1 MLQNKYTF
9 TQSSAELEI
18 VGLPDYS
25 KSDSEKK
32 ISIISKWKLSII
44 NQPDI
49 EGNLEHLKLILQ
61 SFYKYSSLIILGKEE
76 KLESKLID
84 INLDEDGLHNLLL
97 KSTKPQVEPLKLKL
111 GNAEFTDVLNCFDQL
126 KQSENIS
133 FNFQTISPVYKKQVF
148 NLRNKNKIKNILY
161 PPLLA
166 FLSISL
172 ITTSLLYL
180 YESNQKRNENITLE
194 VIIQT
199 SKQSF
204 HVIRIK

>member
-44 NQPDI
+44 DQPDI
-49 EGNLEHLKLILQ
+49 EGGLDHLKLILQ

-126 KQSENIS
+126 KQSDSIS
-133 FNFQTISPVYKKQVF
+133 INFQTISPVNKKQGF
-148 NLRNKNKIKNILY
+148 NLRNKNKIKNRLY

-172 ITTSLLYL
+172 ITSSLLYL
-180 YESNQKRNENITLE
+180 YESNQKRNEDITFKSNL
-194 VIIQT
+194 
-199 SKQSF
+199 
-204 HVIRIK
+204 

>member
-44 NQPDI
+44 DQPDI
-49 EGNLEHLKLILQ
+49 EGGLDHLKLILQ

-84 INLDEDGLHNLLL
+84 ISFGQDGLHNLLL
-97 KSTKPQVEPLKLKL
+97 KSTKPEVDPLKLKL
-111 GNAEFTDVLNCFDQL
+111 GNAEFTDVLSCFDQL
-126 KQSENIS
+126 RKSEDIS
-133 FNFQTISPVYKKQVF
+133 FNFQHTVPDIKNNYF
-148 NLRNKNKIKNILY
+148 FIRNKIKLKNLFF
-161 PPLLA
+161 PPILA

-172 ITTSLLYL
+172 ISTSFIYL
-180 YESNQKRNENITLE
+180 YENNQQREEDITYKSN
-194 VIIQT
+194 
-199 SKQSF
+199 
-204 HVIRIK
+204 IKN

>member
-25 KSDSEKK
+25 KSESEKN

-44 NQPDI
+44 DQPDI
-49 EGNLEHLKLILQ
+49 EGGLDHLKLILQ
-61 SFYKYSSLIILGKEE
+61 SFYKYSSLIILGKVE

-126 KQSENIS
+126 NQSENIS
-133 FNFQTISPVYKKQVF
+133 FDFQTISPVYKKQGL
-148 NLRNKNKIKNILY
+148 NLRNNNKIKNILY

-166 FLSISL
+166 FLSLSL
-172 ITTSLLYL
+172 VTSSLLYL
-180 YESNQKRNENITLE
+180 YEWNEKRNEDITLRSN
-194 VIIQT
+194 V
-199 SKQSF
+199 
-204 HVIRIK
+204 

>member
-1 MLQNKYTF
+1 M
-9 TQSSAELEI
+9 
-18 VGLPDYS
+18 
-25 KSDSEKK
+25 
-32 ISIISKWKLSII
+32 
-44 NQPDI
+44 
-49 EGNLEHLKLILQ
+49 
-61 SFYKYSSLIILGKEE
+61 ILGKEE

-133 FNFQTISPVYKKQVF
+133 FNFQTISSSYKKQGF
-148 NLRNKNKIKNILY
+148 NLRNKNKLKNILY

-172 ITTSLLYL
+172 ITSSLLYL
-180 YESNQKRNENITLE
+180 YESNQKRNEDITFKS
-194 VIIQT
+194 I
-199 SKQSF
+199 F
-204 HVIRIK
+204 

>member
-44 NQPDI
+44 DQPDI
-49 EGNLEHLKLILQ
+49 EGGLDHLKLILQ

-97 KSTKPQVEPLKLKL
+97 KSTKPQVKPLKLKL

-126 KQSENIS
+126 NQSENIS
-133 FNFQTISPVYKKQVF
+133 FDFQTISPVYKKQGL
-148 NLRNKNKIKNILY
+148 NLRNNNKIKNILY

-166 FLSISL
+166 FLSLSL
-172 ITTSLLYL
+172 VTSSLLYL
-180 YESNQKRNENITLE
+180 YEWNEKRNEDITLRSN
-194 VIIQT
+194 V
-199 SKQSF
+199 
-204 HVIRIK
+204 

>member
-44 NQPDI
+44 DQPDI
-49 EGNLEHLKLILQ
+49 EGGLDHLKLILQ

-133 FNFQTISPVYKKQVF
+133 FNFQTISSSYKKQGF
-148 NLRNKNKIKNILY
+148 NLRNKNKLKNILY

-172 ITTSLLYL
+172 ITSSLLYL
-180 YESNQKRNENITLE
+180 YESNQKRNEDITFKSNL
-194 VIIQT
+194 
-199 SKQSF
+199 
-204 HVIRIK
+204 

>member
-44 NQPDI
+44 DQPEI
-49 EGNLEHLKLILQ
+49 EGGLDHLKLILQ
-61 SFYKYSSLIILGKEE
+61 SFYEYSSLIILGKQGN
-76 KLESKLID
+76 LESNLID
-84 INLDEDGLHNLLL
+84 ISFDEEGLHNFLL
-97 KSTKPQVEPLKLKL
+97 KSTKPQIKPLKLKL

-126 KQSENIS
+126 KQSEDISVNFETITPEYKNQGFNIRS
-133 FNFQTISPVYKKQVF
+133 
-148 NLRNKNKIKNILY
+148 KNKIKNLLY

-166 FLSISL
+166 FLSLTLITSSL
-172 ITTSLLYL
+172 IYF
-180 YESNQKRNENITLE
+180 YEINQKRNEEITYK
-194 VIIQT
+194 
-199 SKQSF
+199 SK
-204 HVIRIK
+204 V

>member
-1 MLQNKYTF
+1 MLQNKYKF

-25 KSDSEKK
+25 KSESEKK

-44 NQPDI
+44 DQPDI
-49 EGNLEHLKLILQ
+49 EGGLDHLKLILQ
-61 SFYKYSSLIILGKEE
+61 SFYKYSSLIILGKVE

-97 KSTKPQVEPLKLKL
+97 KSTKPQVQPLKLKL

-126 KQSENIS
+126 NQSENIS
-133 FNFQTISPVYKKQVF
+133 FDFQTISPVYKKQGL
-148 NLRNKNKIKNILY
+148 NLRNNNKIKNILY

-166 FLSISL
+166 FLSLSL
-172 ITTSLLYL
+172 VTSSLLYL
-180 YESNQKRNENITLE
+180 YEWNEKRNEDITLRSN
-194 VIIQT
+194 V
-199 SKQSF
+199 
-204 HVIRIK
+204 

>member
-25 KSDSEKK
+25 KSDTEKK

-44 NQPDI
+44 DQPDI
-49 EGNLEHLKLILQ
+49 EGSLDHLKLILQ
-61 SFYKYSSLIILGKEE
+61 SFYEYSSLIILGKQG
-76 KLESKLID
+76 KLESNLID
-84 INLDEDGLHNLLL
+84 INLDEEGLHNLLL
-97 KSTKPQVEPLKLKL
+97 KSTKPQVTPLNLKL

-126 KQSENIS
+126 KQSEDIS
-133 FNFQTISPVYKKQVF
+133 FNFETITPVDKKHRF
-148 NLRNKNKIKNILY
+148 NLGNKHKIKNLLY

-172 ITTSLLYL
+172 ITSSLLYL
-180 YESNQKRNENITLE
+180 YESNQKRNEDITYK
-194 VIIQT
+194 
-199 SKQSF
+199 SKL
-204 HVIRIK
+204 

>member
-25 KSDSEKK
+25 KSDSENK

-44 NQPDI
+44 DQPDI
-49 EGNLEHLKLILQ
+49 EGGLDHLKLILQ

-133 FNFQTISPVYKKQVF
+133 FNFQTISPVSKKQGF
-148 NLRNKNKIKNILY
+148 NLRNKNKIINSLY
-161 PPLLA
+161 PPFLA

-172 ITTSLLYL
+172 ITSSLFYL
-180 YESNQKRNENITLE
+180 YENNQKRNEDITFKSNL
-194 VIIQT
+194 
-199 SKQSF
+199 
-204 HVIRIK
+204 

>member
-1 MLQNKYTF
+1 MLQNKYKF

-25 KSDSEKK
+25 KSESEKK

-44 NQPDI
+44 DQPDI
-49 EGNLEHLKLILQ
+49 EGGLEHLKLILQ
-61 SFYKYSSLIILGKEE
+61 SFYKYSSLIILGKVE

-97 KSTKPQVEPLKLKL
+97 KSTKPQVQPLKLKL

-126 KQSENIS
+126 NQSENIS
-133 FNFQTISPVYKKQVF
+133 FDFQTISPVYKKQGL
-148 NLRNKNKIKNILY
+148 NLRNNNKIKNILY

-166 FLSISL
+166 FLSLSL
-172 ITTSLLYL
+172 ITSSLLYL
-180 YESNQKRNENITLE
+180 YEWNEKRNEDITLRSN
-194 VIIQT
+194 V
-199 SKQSF
+199 
-204 HVIRIK
+204 

>member
-44 NQPDI
+44 DQPDI
-49 EGNLEHLKLILQ
+49 EGGLDHLKLILQ

-133 FNFQTISPVYKKQVF
+133 FNFQTISPVYKKQGF
-148 NLRNKNKIKNILY
+148 NLRNKNKIKNIVY

-172 ITTSLLYL
+172 ITSSLLYL
-180 YESNQKRNENITLE
+180 YESNQKRNEDITFKSNL
-194 VIIQT
+194 
-199 SKQSF
+199 
-204 HVIRIK
+204 

>member
-44 NQPDI
+44 DQPDI
-49 EGNLEHLKLILQ
+49 EGGLDHLKLILQ

-133 FNFQTISPVYKKQVF
+133 FNFQTITPIYKKQGF
-148 NLRNKNKIKNILY
+148 NLRNKNKIKNLLY

-166 FLSISL
+166 FLSIFFITSSL
-172 ITTSLLYL
+172 VYI
-180 YESNQKRNENITLE
+180 YESNQKRNEKITFK
-194 VIIQT
+194 
-199 SKQSF
+199 SKL
-204 HVIRIK
+204 

>member
-25 KSDSEKK
+25 KSESEKN

-44 NQPDI
+44 DQPDI
-49 EGNLEHLKLILQ
+49 EGGLDHLKLILQ
-61 SFYKYSSLIILGKEE
+61 SFYQYSSLIILGKEE

-133 FNFQTISPVYKKQVF
+133 FNFQTISPVYKKQGF
-148 NLRNKNKIKNILY
+148 NLRNKNRIKNILY

-172 ITTSLLYL
+172 LTTSFLYL
-180 YESNQKRNENITLE
+180 YESNQKRNEDITFKSNL
-194 VIIQT
+194 
-199 SKQSF
+199 
-204 HVIRIK
+204 

>member
-44 NQPDI
+44 DQPDI
-49 EGNLEHLKLILQ
+49 EGGLDHLKLILQ
-61 SFYKYSSLIILGKEE
+61 SFYKYSSIIILGKEE

-133 FNFQTISPVYKKQVF
+133 FNFQTISPVYKKQGF

-172 ITTSLLYL
+172 ITSSLFYL
-180 YESNQKRNENITLE
+180 YENNQKRNEDITFKINL
-194 VIIQT
+194 
-199 SKQSF
+199 
-204 HVIRIK
+204 

>member
-1 MLQNKYTF
+1 MLQNKYKF

-25 KSDSEKK
+25 KSESEKK

-44 NQPDI
+44 DQPDI
-49 EGNLEHLKLILQ
+49 EGGLDHLKLILQ
-61 SFYKYSSLIILGKEE
+61 SFYKYSSLIILGKVE

-97 KSTKPQVEPLKLKL
+97 KSTKPQVSPLNLKL

-126 KQSENIS
+126 KQSEDIS
-133 FNFQTISPVYKKQVF
+133 FYFETITPVYKKQGF
-148 NLRNKNKIKNILY
+148 NLGNKNKIKNLLY

-166 FLSISL
+166 FVSISL
-172 ITTSLLYL
+172 ITSSLLYL
-180 YESNQKRNENITLE
+180 YESNQKRNEEITYK
-194 VIIQT
+194 
-199 SKQSF
+199 SKF
-204 HVIRIK
+204 

>member
-44 NQPDI
+44 DQPDI
-49 EGNLEHLKLILQ
+49 EGGLDHLKLILQ

-133 FNFQTISPVYKKQVF
+133 FNFQTISPVYKKQGF
-148 NLRNKNKIKNILY
+148 NFRNKNKIKSIIY

-172 ITTSLLYL
+172 ITSSLFYL
-180 YESNQKRNENITLE
+180 YESNQKRNEDITFK
-194 VIIQT
+194 
-199 SKQSF
+199 SK
-204 HVIRIK
+204 V

>member
-44 NQPDI
+44 DQPDI
-49 EGNLEHLKLILQ
+49 EGGLDHLKLILQ

-97 KSTKPQVEPLKLKL
+97 KSTKPHVEPLKLKL

-126 KQSENIS
+126 KQSEYIS
-133 FNFQTISPVYKKQVF
+133 FNFQTISPSYKRKGF

-172 ITTSLLYL
+172 ITSSLFYL
-180 YESNQKRNENITLE
+180 YENNQKRNEDITFK
-194 VIIQT
+194 
-199 SKQSF
+199 SNF
-204 HVIRIK
+204 

>member
-44 NQPDI
+44 DQPDI
-49 EGNLEHLKLILQ
+49 EGGLDHLKLILQ

-133 FNFQTISPVYKKQVF
+133 FNFQTISSSYNKQGF
-148 NLRNKNKIKNILY
+148 NLRNKNKLKNLLY

-172 ITTSLLYL
+172 ITLSLNYL
-180 YESNQKRNENITLE
+180 YESNQKRNEDITFK
-194 VIIQT
+194 
-199 SKQSF
+199 SKF
-204 HVIRIK
+204 

>member
-44 NQPDI
+44 DQPDI
-49 EGNLEHLKLILQ
+49 EGGLDHLKLILQ

-133 FNFQTISPVYKKQVF
+133 FNFQTISPVYKKQGF
-148 NLRNKNKIKNILY
+148 NLRNKNKIKNILF

-172 ITTSLLYL
+172 ITSSLLYL
-180 YESNQKRNENITLE
+180 YESNQKRNEDITFKSNL
-194 VIIQT
+194 
-199 SKQSF
+199 
-204 HVIRIK
+204 

>member
-44 NQPDI
+44 DQPDI
-49 EGNLEHLKLILQ
+49 EGGLDHLKLILQ
-61 SFYKYSSLIILGKEE
+61 SFYKYSSLIILGKVE

-97 KSTKPQVEPLKLKL
+97 KSTKPQVQPLKLKL

-126 KQSENIS
+126 NQSENIS
-133 FNFQTISPVYKKQVF
+133 FDFQTISPVYKKQGL
-148 NLRNKNKIKNILY
+148 NLRNNNKIKNILY

-166 FLSISL
+166 FLSLSL
-172 ITTSLLYL
+172 ITSSLLYL
-180 YESNQKRNENITLE
+180 YEWNEKRNEDITLRSN
-194 VIIQT
+194 V
-199 SKQSF
+199 
-204 HVIRIK
+204 

>member
-18 VGLPDYS
+18 VGVPDYS

-44 NQPDI
+44 DQPDI
-49 EGNLEHLKLILQ
+49 EGGLDHLKLILQ
-61 SFYKYSSLIILGKEE
+61 SFYDYSYLIILGKRG
-76 KLESKLID
+76 KLQSNLID
-84 INLDEDGLHNLLL
+84 INLDEEGLHNLLL

-133 FNFQTISPVYKKQVF
+133 FNFQTISSAYKKQGL
-148 NLRNKNKIKNILY
+148 NLRNKSKLKNVLY

-172 ITTSLLYL
+172 ITSSLLYL
-180 YESNQKRNENITLE
+180 YESNQKRNEDITLK
-194 VIIQT
+194 
-199 SKQSF
+199 SNL
-204 HVIRIK
+204 

>member
-44 NQPDI
+44 DQPDI
-49 EGNLEHLKLILQ
+49 EGGLDHLKLILQ

-133 FNFQTISPVYKKQVF
+133 FNFQTISPVYKKQGF

-172 ITTSLLYL
+172 ITSSLFYL
-180 YESNQKRNENITLE
+180 YESNQKRNEDITFKSNL
-194 VIIQT
+194 
-199 SKQSF
+199 
-204 HVIRIK
+204 

>member
-44 NQPDI
+44 DQPDI
-49 EGNLEHLKLILQ
+49 EGGLDHLKLILQ

-133 FNFQTISPVYKKQVF
+133 FNFQTISPVYNKQGF

-172 ITTSLLYL
+172 LTSSLLYL
-180 YESNQKRNENITLE
+180 YEDNQKRNEDITFKSNL
-194 VIIQT
+194 
-199 SKQSF
+199 
-204 HVIRIK
+204 

>member
-44 NQPDI
+44 DQPDI
-49 EGNLEHLKLILQ
+49 EGGLDHLKLILQ

-133 FNFQTISPVYKKQVF
+133 FNFQTISPVYKKQGF

-172 ITTSLLYL
+172 ITSSLVYL
-180 YESNQKRNENITLE
+180 YESDQKRDEDITFKSNL
-194 VIIQT
+194 
-199 SKQSF
+199 
-204 HVIRIK
+204 

>member
-44 NQPDI
+44 DQPDI
-49 EGNLEHLKLILQ
+49 EGSLDHLKLILQ

-84 INLDEDGLHNLLL
+84 FNLDEDGQHNLLL

-133 FNFQTISPVYKKQVF
+133 FNFQTISPVYKKQGF
-148 NLRNKNKIKNILY
+148 NFRNKNKIKNIIY

-172 ITTSLLYL
+172 ITSSLFYL
-180 YESNQKRNENITLE
+180 YENNQKRNEDITFKSNL
-194 VIIQT
+194 
-199 SKQSF
+199 
-204 HVIRIK
+204 

>member
-18 VGLPDYS
+18 IGLPDYS

-44 NQPDI
+44 DQPDI
-49 EGNLEHLKLILQ
+49 EGGLDHLKLILQ

-126 KQSENIS
+126 KQSENIN
-133 FNFQTISPVYKKQVF
+133 FNFQTISPVYKKQAF
-148 NLRNKNKIKNILY
+148 NFRNKNKIINILY

-172 ITTSLLYL
+172 MTSSLLYL
-180 YESNQKRNENITLE
+180 YENNQKRNEDITFE
-194 VIIQT
+194 
-199 SKQSF
+199 SNF
-204 HVIRIK
+204 

>member
-25 KSDSEKK
+25 KSDSERK

-44 NQPDI
+44 DQPDI
-49 EGNLEHLKLILQ
+49 EGGLDHLKLILQ

-133 FNFQTISPVYKKQVF
+133 FNFQTISPVYKKQGF
-148 NLRNKNKIKNILY
+148 NLRNKNKLKNILY

-172 ITTSLLYL
+172 ITSSLFYL
-180 YESNQKRNENITLE
+180 YENNQKRNDDITLK
-194 VIIQT
+194 
-199 SKQSF
+199 SNL
-204 HVIRIK
+204 